1 MKTKSKY
8 AGLNWQNFL
17 RSFAMPIS
25 WLCGLPVVLG
35 LMYIQ
40 SPGSFGLQLLF
51 VAIAAAI
58 PAIMHLTLG
67 RFLREE
73 WAQALVLIGW
83 ASFAALAIASP
94 GNLYTPL
101 IALAVLPIIAAASFG
116 GMRRVLEA
124 TALTAIIV
132 VTIAIAA
139 TQGLLPQSNG
149 LFVFWPGLE
158 LASLVLSLIVI
169 GAGMASVLPVIDSSA
184 RLREGLFQKSLHL
197 DFCIDRSGHVIA
209 ASDQGRKWSS
219 ATALSGLLRN
229 KNGEIASKKA
239 IDQVFV
245 NNQPASLVVPVG
257 TDGKSHLLQIRQ
269 LNKKL
274 VLVNLR
280 NISALLAKEKN
291 LIRQRDEAIQLGRE
305 KTMFLASMSH
315 ELRTPLN
322 AIIGFSDMMKAR
334 LFGPIPAK
342 YAEYADL
349 IHESGRHLVDLVGD
363 VLDVSKIESEHYKLD
378 KENFDLN
385 EIVRACVKLMQMTAE
400 EAGVRST
407 VEVPDYQV
415 PVIADRKAMRQILFN
430 LLSNAIKFTPGG
442 GTITTKVS
450 LNGNKVTLNI
460 VDDGVGMSKED
471 ASRVGQPYQQA
482 QSAKASDARGTGLG
496 LSLVKALA
504 ELHDGQFKV
513 QSELG
518 QGTSISLE
526 LPILDQASMKAA
538 TVKTL
543 DARSHILR
551 AQAAAEQIA
560 AVTARISS

>member
-1 MKTKSKY
+1 
-8 AGLNWQNFL
+8 
-17 RSFAMPIS
+17 MPIS
-25 WLCGLPVVLG
+25 WLCGLPIVFG

-51 VAIAAAI
+51 VAMAAAI
-58 PAIMHLTLG
+58 PAIMHLALG

-73 WAQALVLIGW
+73 WAQALVLVGW
-83 ASFAALAIASP
+83 SAFAALAIAAP

-101 IALAVLPIIAAASFG
+101 IALAVLPIVASASFG

-158 LASLVLSLIVI
+158 LASLVLSLVVI
-169 GAGMASVLPVIDSSA
+169 GTGMASILPVIDSNA

-197 DFCIDRSGHVIA
+197 DFCIDRSGQVIA
-209 ASDQGRKWSS
+209 ASDQGRKWNAS
-219 ATALSGLLRN
+219 TALSGLLSN
-229 KNGEIASKKA
+229 KNGELATRKA

-257 TDGKSHLLQIRQ
+257 DDGKSHLLQIR
-269 LNKKL
+269 KL
-274 VLVNLR
+274 DKRRVLVNLR

-291 LIRQRDEAIQLGRE
+291 LIKQRDEAIQLGRE

-363 VLDVSKIESEHYKLD
+363 VLDVSKIESEHYKLNQ
-378 KENFDLN
+378 ENFDLN
-385 EIVRACVKLMQMTAE
+385 EIIRACVKLMQMTAE
-400 EAGVRST
+400 EAGVRSI
-407 VEVPDYQV
+407 VETPEQQV

-442 GTITTKVS
+442 GTVTTKIIISGDNVILSVS
-450 LNGNKVTLNI
+450 DN
-460 VDDGVGMSKED
+460 GVGMSQLD
-471 ASRVGQPYQQA
+471 AGKVGQPYQQA
-482 QSAKASDARGTGLG
+482 QSAKESDARGTGLG

-513 QSELG
+513 RSELG
-518 QGTSISLE
+518 QGTCISLE
-526 LPILDQASMKAA
+526 LPILDQKSMKAA
-538 TVKTL
+538 TVKKL
-543 DARSHILR
+543 DARAHILR

-560 AVTARISS
+560 AVSARISS